1 MNIQNKNSLSLYV
14 HWPYCESKCP
24 YCDFNSHIIE
34 TIDLDQWIQSYVNQL
49 YKMREQLIKFD
60 VKFDKLDTIF
70 FGGGTPS
77 LMPLSIIE
85 KILSVSSKLF
95 KFEDNIEITLEANP
109 SSYEIKKF
117 KDLKKLGINRLSI
130 GVQSLNDK
138 NLKFLGRTHRYKDS
152 ENAIESATKN
162 FENISVDIIYGL
174 YGQNIEDWTV
184 ELENFLKKF
193 NLHHLSLYQL
203 NIEEGTKFFTDYKK
217 GLLKTI
223 DTDLAADFYD
233 VTNQILTNKE
243 YYRYEISNYS
253 KRGFESKHNLNYW
266 RSANWIGIGPGA
278 YGRLWSLSS
287 KNKRIEFQNYKNPKT
302 WLNKN
307 SHKSDFEKI
316 KFFDNYEIDTDTL
329 IMGLRLNGGI
339 EISKLINKSFIKNKK
354 FSELQEKNFITIDD
368 KIIKVNDDYM
378 IKLNSIINFLID

>member
-1 MNIQNKNSLSLYV
+1 MPNKNSLSLYV

-203 NIEEGTKFFTDYKK
+203 NIEEGTKFFTDYTK

-278 YGRLWSLSS
+278 YGRLWSHNS

-302 WLNKN
+302 WLKKN
-307 SHKSDFEKI
+307 CHKSDFEKI
-316 KFFDNYEIDTDTL
+316 KFFDNYEIDSDTL

>member
-1 MNIQNKNSLSLYV
+1 M
-14 HWPYCESKCP
+14 
-24 YCDFNSHIIE
+24 E
-34 TIDLDQWIQSYVNQL
+34 TINLDHWVQSYINQL
-49 YKMREQLIKFD
+49 YEMEKQLIKFD
-60 VKFDKLDTIF
+60 VKFDKLNTIF

-77 LMPLSIIE
+77 LMPLPIIE

-95 KFEDNIEITLEANP
+95 KFDNNIEITLEANP
-109 SSYEIKKF
+109 GSYEVKKF

-130 GVQSLNDK
+130 GVQSLNNK
-138 NLKFLGRTHRYKDS
+138 NLKFLGRTHNYKDS
-152 ENAIESATKN
+152 ENAIELATKS
-162 FENISVDIIYGL
+162 FENVSVDMIYGL
-174 YGQNIEDWTV
+174 YGQNIEDWTI
-184 ELENFLKKF
+184 ELDNFVKNF

-233 VTNQILTNKE
+233 VSNQILTNKE
-243 YYRYEISNYS
+243 YYKYEVSNYS

-278 YGRLWSLSS
+278 YGRLWSHSS

-302 WLNKN
+302 WLSKN
-307 SHKSDFEKI
+307 YKKSNFEKI
-316 KFFDNYEIDTDTL
+316 KFFDNHEIDTDTL
-329 IMGLRLNGGI
+329 IMGLRLNAGI

-354 FSELQEKNFITIDD
+354 FSELQEKNLITINDN
-368 KIIKVNDDYM
+368 IIKVNDDYM
-378 IKLNSIINFLID
+378 IKLNSIINFLLD

>member
-1 MNIQNKNSLSLYV
+1 M
-14 HWPYCESKCP
+14 
-24 YCDFNSHIIE
+24 E

-49 YKMREQLIKFD
+49 YKMKEQLIAFD
-60 VKFDKLDTIF
+60 VRFDKLDTIF

-85 KILSVSSKLF
+85 KILAVASKLF
-95 KFEDNIEITLEANP
+95 KFDDNIEITLEANP
-109 SSYEIKKF
+109 SSYEIQKF

-138 NLKFLGRTHRYKDS
+138 NLKFLGRTHRFKDS
-152 ENAIESATKN
+152 ENAIESAIEN
-162 FENISVDIIYGL
+162 FGNISVDIIYGL

-233 VTNQILTNKE
+233 VTNKILTNKE
-243 YYRYEISNYS
+243 YYKYEISNYS

-278 YGRLWSLSS
+278 YGRLWSNSS

-302 WLNKN
+302 WLSKN
-307 SHKSDFEKI
+307 CSKSDFEKI
-316 KFFDNYEIDTDTL
+316 KFFDNHEIDTDTL
-329 IMGLRLNGGI
+329 IMGLRLNSGI

-378 IKLNSIINFLID
+378 IKLNSIINFLLD